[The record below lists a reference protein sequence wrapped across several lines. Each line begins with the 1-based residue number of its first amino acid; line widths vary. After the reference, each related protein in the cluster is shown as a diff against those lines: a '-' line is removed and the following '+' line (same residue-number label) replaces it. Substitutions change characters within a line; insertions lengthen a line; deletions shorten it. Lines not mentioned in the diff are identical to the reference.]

1 MENKKA
7 LKNSEKLLKKIGV
20 SIKKIV
26 PFEAEMP
33 TETIVPPVVGDQ
45 SDCTKVNTCH
55 VDEFLYDE
63 SEVDHL
69 VKKGK
74 LQRHYCLDCNS
85 RNIKVTITFFFYTN
99 VIY

>member
-1 MENKKA
+1 MKNKKA
-7 LKNSEKLLKKIGV
+7 LKNSENLLKKIGI

-26 PFEAEMP
+26 PFEAEMAS
-33 TETIVPPVVGDQ
+33 ENIVPPTVGDQ
-45 SDCTKVNTCH
+45 SDCNKVNTCH

-63 SEVDHL
+63 SEVDQL

-85 RNIKVTITFFFYTN
+85 RNIKVTFN
-99 VIY
+99 VR